1 MQDQQP
7 DEARPA
13 QGSARPAQ
21 FAPRHALH
29 NRQFVA
35 WFRSVAPYIHNFRH
49 RSFVVGFPGQLVKAG
64 RLDAL
69 IQDIGLLT
77 ALGIKIV
84 VVHGCGP
91 QIEEQLRL
99 RGLEG
104 RFAHGIRVTDL
115 PSLECLKE
123 ASGEIRLDI
132 EAAFSQGL
140 PNTPMANSAIRV
152 VSGNFVSARPMGIV
166 QGIDYQHTGL
176 VRKVDRAGIRAAL
189 DYGSVVLLSPLGFS
203 PTGEAFNLSMED
215 IAVATA
221 IALDA
226 DKLIFLTEIEGV
238 CDAEGELISEISEAR
253 ARSLLARETLA
264 EGTHTRDTLAWGTH
278 TRETHTRETPAREI
292 LAGQAIGE
300 APASHAPCDP
310 AKASAREY
318 LRAALRAAE
327 GGVERSHLVPFSTDG
342 SLLLELFLHDGVG
355 SMVVE
360 ETLEALREATIDD
373 LGGIVSVIRPLED
386 DGTLVRR
393 DPGTVERDIE
403 RFSVIEH
410 DGVIFGCAA
419 LYPFPD
425 AGMGEMACLAVSE
438 TAQGQG
444 DGERLLRHIEQRAK
458 AAGLR
463 RIFVLTTRTMHWF
476 IKRGFV
482 PANPD
487 QLPPE
492 RRSLYDRQRN
502 SQVLIKDL
510 QTMAKELAA

>member
-1 MQDQQP
+1 MQDQQL
-7 DEARPA
+7 DEARSV
-13 QGSARPAQ
+13 QGSARQAQ
-21 FAPRHALH
+21 LAPRQSLH

-104 RFAHGIRVTDL
+104 RFAKGIRITDL
-115 PSLECLKE
+115 PTLECLKE

-166 QGIDYQHTGL
+166 QGVDFQHTGL

-238 CDAEGELISEISEAR
+238 RDAEGELISEISEAG
-253 ARSLLARETLA
+253 ARLLLAQETS
-264 EGTHTRDTLAWGTH
+264 
-278 TRETHTRETPAREI
+278 
-292 LAGQAIGE
+292 AGQATSGATRE
-300 APASHAPCDP
+300 APGSPARSDP
-310 AKASAREY
+310 ANASAREY

-360 ETLEALREATIDD
+360 ETLEALREATLDD
-373 LGGIVSVIRPLED
+373 LGGIVSVIRPLEE
-386 DGTLVRR
+386 DGTLIRR

-419 LYPFPD
+419 LYPFPN

-438 TAQGQG
+438 SAQGQG

-463 RIFVLTTRTMHWF
+463 SLFVLTTRTMHWF

-482 PANPD
+482 PANAD

-492 RRSLYDRQRN
+492 RRNFYDRLRN

-510 QTMAKELAA
+510 QTMVKELAA

>member
-1 MQDQQP
+1 
-7 DEARPA
+7 
-13 QGSARPAQ
+13 
-21 FAPRHALH
+21 
-29 NRQFVA
+29 
-35 WFRSVAPYIHNFRH
+35 
-49 RSFVVGFPGQLVKAG
+49 
-64 RLDAL
+64 
-69 IQDIGLLT
+69 
-77 ALGIKIV
+77 
-84 VVHGCGP
+84 
-91 QIEEQLRL
+91 
-99 RGLEG
+99 
-104 RFAHGIRVTDL
+104 
-115 PSLECLKE
+115 
-123 ASGEIRLDI
+123 
-132 EAAFSQGL
+132 
-140 PNTPMANSAIRV
+140 
-152 VSGNFVSARPMGIV
+152 
-166 QGIDYQHTGL
+166 
-176 VRKVDRAGIRAAL
+176 
-189 DYGSVVLLSPLGFS
+189 LSPLGFS

-238 CDAEGELISEISEAR
+238 CDAEGELISEISEAG
-253 ARSLLARETLA
+253 ARLLLAQETS
-264 EGTHTRDTLAWGTH
+264 
-278 TRETHTRETPAREI
+278 
-292 LAGQAIGE
+292 AGQATSGATSGATRE
-300 APASHAPCDP
+300 APGSPARSDP
-310 AKASAREY
+310 ANASAREY

-360 ETLEALREATIDD
+360 ETLEALREATLDD
-373 LGGIVSVIRPLED
+373 LGGIVSVIRPLEE
-386 DGTLVRR
+386 DGTLIRR

-419 LYPFPD
+419 LYPFPN

-438 TAQGQG
+438 SAQGQG

-463 RIFVLTTRTMHWF
+463 SLFVLTTRTMHWF

-482 PANPD
+482 PANAD

-492 RRSLYDRQRN
+492 RRNFYDRLRN

-510 QTMAKELAA
+510 QTMVKELAA

>member
-1 MQDQQP
+1 MQDQQL
-7 DEARPA
+7 DEARSV
-13 QGSARPAQ
+13 QGSARQAQ
-21 FAPRHALH
+21 LAPRQSLH

-104 RFAHGIRVTDL
+104 RFAKGIRITDL
-115 PSLECLKE
+115 PTLECLKE

-166 QGIDYQHTGL
+166 QGVDFQHTGL

-238 CDAEGELISEISEAR
+238 RDAEGELISEISEAG
-253 ARSLLARETLA
+253 ARLLLAQETS
-264 EGTHTRDTLAWGTH
+264 
-278 TRETHTRETPAREI
+278 
-292 LAGQAIGE
+292 AGQATSGATSE
-300 APASHAPCDP
+300 APGSPARSDP
-310 AKASAREY
+310 ANASAREY

-360 ETLEALREATIDD
+360 ETLEALREATLDD
-373 LGGIVSVIRPLED
+373 LGGIVSVIRPLEE
-386 DGTLVRR
+386 DGTLIRR

-419 LYPFPD
+419 LYPFPN

-438 TAQGQG
+438 SAQGQG

-463 RIFVLTTRTMHWF
+463 SLFVLTTRTMHWF

-482 PANPD
+482 PANAD

-492 RRSLYDRQRN
+492 RRNFYDRLRN

-510 QTMAKELAA
+510 HTMVKELAA

>member
-1 MQDQQP
+1 
-7 DEARPA
+7 
-13 QGSARPAQ
+13 
-21 FAPRHALH
+21 
-29 NRQFVA
+29 
-35 WFRSVAPYIHNFRH
+35 
-49 RSFVVGFPGQLVKAG
+49 
-64 RLDAL
+64 
-69 IQDIGLLT
+69 
-77 ALGIKIV
+77 
-84 VVHGCGP
+84 
-91 QIEEQLRL
+91 
-99 RGLEG
+99 
-104 RFAHGIRVTDL
+104 
-115 PSLECLKE
+115 
-123 ASGEIRLDI
+123 
-132 EAAFSQGL
+132 
-140 PNTPMANSAIRV
+140 
-152 VSGNFVSARPMGIV
+152 MGIV
-166 QGIDYQHTGL
+166 QGVDFQHTGL

-221 IALDA
+221 TALDA

-238 CDAEGELISEISEAR
+238 RDAEGELISEISEAG
-253 ARSLLARETLA
+253 ARLLLAQETF
-264 EGTHTRDTLAWGTH
+264 
-278 TRETHTRETPAREI
+278 
-292 LAGQAIGE
+292 AGQATSGATSE
-300 APASHAPCDP
+300 APGSPARSDP
-310 AKASAREY
+310 ANAPAREY

-360 ETLEALREATIDD
+360 ETLEALREATLDD

-386 DGTLVRR
+386 DGTLIRR

-419 LYPFPD
+419 LYPFPN
-425 AGMGEMACLAVSE
+425 AEMGEMACLAVSE
-438 TAQGQG
+438 SAQGQG

-463 RIFVLTTRTMHWF
+463 SLFVLTTRTMHWF

-482 PANPD
+482 PANAD

-492 RRSLYDRQRN
+492 RRNLYDRLRN

-510 QTMAKELAA
+510 QTMVKELAA

>member
-1 MQDQQP
+1 MQDQQL
-7 DEARPA
+7 DEARSV
-13 QGSARPAQ
+13 QGSARQAQ
-21 FAPRHALH
+21 LAPRQSLH

-104 RFAHGIRVTDL
+104 RFAKGIRITDL
-115 PSLECLKE
+115 PTLECLKE

-166 QGIDYQHTGL
+166 QGVDFQHTGL

-238 CDAEGELISEISEAR
+238 RDAEGELISEISEAG
-253 ARSLLARETLA
+253 ARLLLAQETS
-264 EGTHTRDTLAWGTH
+264 
-278 TRETHTRETPAREI
+278 
-292 LAGQAIGE
+292 AGQATSGATSGATRE
-300 APASHAPCDP
+300 APGSPARSDP
-310 AKASAREY
+310 ANASAREY

-360 ETLEALREATIDD
+360 ETLEALREATLDD
-373 LGGIVSVIRPLED
+373 LGGIVSVIRPLEE
-386 DGTLVRR
+386 DGTLIRR

-419 LYPFPD
+419 LYPFPN

-438 TAQGQG
+438 SAQGQG

-463 RIFVLTTRTMHWF
+463 SLFVLTTRTMHWF

-482 PANPD
+482 PANAD

-492 RRSLYDRQRN
+492 RRNFYDRLRN

-510 QTMAKELAA
+510 HTMVKELAA

>member
-1 MQDQQP
+1 MQDQQL
-7 DEARPA
+7 DEARSV
-13 QGSARPAQ
+13 QGSARQAQ
-21 FAPRHALH
+21 LAPRQSLH

-104 RFAHGIRVTDL
+104 RFAKGIRITDL
-115 PSLECLKE
+115 PTLECLKE

-166 QGIDYQHTGL
+166 QGVDFQHTGL

-238 CDAEGELISEISEAR
+238 CDAEGELISEISEAG
-253 ARSLLARETLA
+253 ARLLLAQETS
-264 EGTHTRDTLAWGTH
+264 
-278 TRETHTRETPAREI
+278 
-292 LAGQAIGE
+292 AGQATSGATSGATRE
-300 APASHAPCDP
+300 APGSPARSDP
-310 AKASAREY
+310 ANASAREY

-360 ETLEALREATIDD
+360 ETLEALREATLDD
-373 LGGIVSVIRPLED
+373 LGGIVSVIRPLEE
-386 DGTLVRR
+386 DGTLIRR

-419 LYPFPD
+419 LYPFPN

-438 TAQGQG
+438 SAQGQG

-463 RIFVLTTRTMHWF
+463 SLFVLTTRTMHWF

-482 PANPD
+482 PANAD

-492 RRSLYDRQRN
+492 RRNFYDRLRN

-510 QTMAKELAA
+510 QTMVKELAA